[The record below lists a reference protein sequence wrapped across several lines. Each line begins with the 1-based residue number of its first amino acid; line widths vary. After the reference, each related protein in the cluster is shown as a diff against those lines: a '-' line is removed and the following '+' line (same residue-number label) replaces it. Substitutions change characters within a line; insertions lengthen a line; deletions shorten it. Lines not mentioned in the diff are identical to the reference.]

1 MADSKSLVQTVEF
14 IELRRV
20 FKKESDDIE
29 KIDKEILNV
38 LKDNNVIIREL
49 IDKISLDKV
58 SSGLGVTRNKSVRK
72 SDEGSDQQ
80 YTIGT
85 FKDFTEGF
93 AQRLKEY
100 KDFFTNAKPEETVEE
115 AVEQVTDSSPA
126 QADPSSVEQVTDSSP
141 AQADPSLVELQRHTN
156 IFEDLLGET
165 VLLRKLS
172 EGSVEFDKSLSG
184 GKYRNTSGG
193 EVTNLSTGN
202 VSRQGGTLDFETVRS
217 IKRPKRL
224 LEAAAQKQ
232 AAPSFLLPS
241 PASTNSSAGS
251 PLLPTKLIDDIG
263 NIRKAMLGDG
273 INVKVI
279 NPEEVKSEG
288 GGDGGTSIDVDVGG
302 GGGGGKGKTGG
313 KLSKFLGMA
322 GKAAKVLGPAAA
334 VAGAAYSGFQGYQ
347 NTSENF
353 DLAPGQ
359 EATTGQKVSS
369 TLGGVASGL
378 TFGLLNEKTAAQGI
392 QKAGEYVGEKAT
404 AAYEGVKDIG
414 GKAVSAV
421 GGFFGGIGDKVKNAF
436 VKGTDEKVGVT
447 QADQLVTSA
456 NSTSESS
463 DQTSGGTLNKTNIQ
477 QGMSAQ
483 KTVLGSTFLGGLF
496 SKKGITTGEFGG
508 QSIKQSSLQAQD
520 VGEHGN
526 VSNLQQTE
534 QKSLIGKRTATG
546 LLGYDKYQVTD
557 EKGASTDLTKG
568 QYGKIQKLVE
578 SGKIDEAQ
586 KELQSIKDNRALNE
600 EMSKIYG
607 KTPEDTVTPL
617 TEMSRDNEA
626 MKRQQSQGVS
636 APPIVAN
643 TVNNS
648 STNTLAPIKASA
660 RNPSSSLERYQNRIA
675 AYGT

>member
-72 SDEGSDQQ
+72 SDEGSDQP

-126 QADPSSVEQVTDSSP
+126 QADPS
-141 AQADPSLVELQRHTN
+141 LVELQRHTN

-172 EGSVEFDKSLSG
+172 EGSIEFDKSLSG

-288 GGDGGTSIDVDVGG
+288 GGGGGTSIDVDV

-404 AAYEGVKDIG
+404 AAY
-414 GKAVSAV
+414 SAV

-456 NSTSESS
+456 NSTAESS

-496 SKKGITTGEFGG
+496 SKKGVTTGEFGG
-508 QSIKQSSLQAQD
+508 QSIRQSSLQAQD

-607 KTPEDTVTPL
+607 RTPEDTVTPL
-617 TEMSRDNEA
+617 SEMSRDNEA